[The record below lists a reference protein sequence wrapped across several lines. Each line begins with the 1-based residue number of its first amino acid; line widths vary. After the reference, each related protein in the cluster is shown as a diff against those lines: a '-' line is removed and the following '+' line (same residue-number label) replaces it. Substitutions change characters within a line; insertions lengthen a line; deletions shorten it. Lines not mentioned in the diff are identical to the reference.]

1 MSTDNSSLSRSRKL
15 VDGEIQRRC
24 HKVLKRVEHRDSKR
38 VHFTHKQPDNRA
50 DTELTDDSVA
60 KDARMFDKSSFSS
73 SSHEIAPNFHDS
85 SGEIGDPETGESVMR
100 KSRVGAD
107 MEISAIEALKR
118 QVGS

>member
-1 MSTDNSSLSRSRKL
+1 MT
-15 VDGEIQRRC
+15 
-24 HKVLKRVEHRDSKR
+24 VLR
-38 VHFTHKQPDNRA
+38 N
-50 DTELTDDSVA
+50 
-60 KDARMFDKSSFSS
+60 DARMFDTSSFSS

-85 SGEIGDPETGESVMR
+85 SGEIGDPETGESVTK